1 MDLFDF
7 PAEEPGSAGG
17 RPLADRMRPQT
28 LDEFVGQD
36 QIVGEGRLLRRAIQA
51 DKLTPM
57 IFFGP
62 PGTGKTTLA
71 HIIAKSTSAYFE
83 QLNAVTAGVGDLR
96 KIIAG
101 AEDRLKFDQQKT
113 ILFIDEI
120 HRFNKSQQDALLP
133 SVEKG
138 TIILIGATTESPMFE
153 INPALLS
160 RSRLFRFV
168 PLTQEN
174 IRKILDH
181 ALSDKK
187 KGYGDYKIQAD
198 SDALDHLV
206 RVANGDSRTALHA
219 LELAVLTTDPDKDGV
234 IHIDRSVAEESIQ
247 EKVLQYDKKGD
258 NHYDTVSA
266 FIKSMRGSDPDA
278 TLYWLAKMIAAGED
292 PKFIARRIFIHAAED
307 VGLADPNAILVANA
321 AVTAVTFIGLPE
333 ARIPLAEAALYVAT
347 APKSNAAVVWPIP
360 ILVANAAVTAVTFI
374 GLPEARIP
382 LAEAALY
389 VATAPK
395 SNAAVVGIDQ
405 ALSTVK
411 NEKTG
416 EVPMH
421 LRDAHYKGAEK
432 LGHGKG
438 YLYPHD
444 FEGGYVPQD
453 YLPEHLQNK
462 KFYHPSPRGY
472 ERTVQKRLDYFV
484 HRDQEKK

>member
-1 MDLFDF
+1 MDLFDL
-7 PAEEPGSAGG
+7 PDDTSAGMRN

-28 LDEFVGQD
+28 LDEFVGQE
-36 QIVGEGRLLRRAIQA
+36 QIVGKNRLLRRAIQA

-71 HIIAKSTSAYFE
+71 HIIAKSTAAYFE
-83 QLNAVTAGVGDLR
+83 QLNAVTAGVSDLR
-96 KIIAG
+96 KVISE
-101 AEDRLKFDQQKT
+101 AEERLKFDRQKT

-120 HRFNKSQQDALLP
+120 HRFSKSQQDALLP

-138 TIILIGATTESPMFE
+138 VIILIGATTESPMFE
-153 INPALLS
+153 INSALLS

-168 PLTQEN
+168 PLTEGD
-174 IRKILDH
+174 IRKILLH
-181 ALSDKK
+181 ALHDKER
-187 KGYGDYKIQAD
+187 GYGNEKIKLDA
-198 SDALDHLV
+198 DALDHLV
-206 RVANGDSRTALHA
+206 RVANGDSRSALQA
-219 LELAVLTTDPDKDGV
+219 LELAALTTDPDKNGV
-234 IHIDRSVAEESIQ
+234 IHINLEVAEESIQ
-247 EKVLQYDKKGD
+247 KKVLQYDKKGD

-266 FIKSMRGSDPDA
+266 FIKSMRGSDPNA

-307 VGLADPNAILVANA
+307 VGLADPNAILIAD
-321 AVTAVTFIGLPE
+321 
-333 ARIPLAEAALYVAT
+333 
-347 APKSNAAVVWPIP
+347 
-360 ILVANAAVTAVTFI
+360 AAVTAVTFI

-405 ALSTVK
+405 ALDAVK
-411 NEKTG
+411 HDRTG

-421 LRDAHYKGAEK
+421 LRDAHYKGAAK

-444 FEGGYVPQD
+444 FEGGYVPQS
-453 YLPEHLQNK
+453 YLPPHLQNK
-462 KFYHPSPRGY
+462 TFYHPSPRGY
-472 ERTVQKRLDYFV
+472 ERTIQKRLDYFSK
-484 HRDQEKK
+484 RDQKGK